1 VPDLADGTYA
11 YTVRSRNAENEGD
24 AMPISADPAV
34 VAAPTQLPAPKL
46 VKAANGKTSIV
57 FQTLAGT
64 SSAAVTS
71 YTVRDNKNKVL
82 CKGLPKG
89 AGSLVRTTATC
100 ESLPT
105 KPGTYR
111 FTVQA
116 LTEMGNTPISR
127 PSRPLRI
134 R

>member
-1 VPDLADGTYA
+1 
-11 YTVRSRNAENEGD
+11 
-24 AMPISADPAV
+24 MPISAAPVV

-64 SSAAVTS
+64 SSAVVTS

-100 ESLPT
+100 TSLPT

-116 LTEMGNTPISR
+116 LTEMGNTPISSA
-127 PSRPLRI
+127 SRPVRI